1 MNTIIF
7 VESMRGTRLS
17 ASAHGV
23 ANVVKPVGTGVA
35 SAWRQRP
42 GYLGSL
48 PITTDNSTRVSD
60 EERRHT

>member
-1 MNTIIF
+1 MTTI
-7 VESMRGTRLS
+7 ELLPGTRMS

-42 GYLGSL
+42 GYLGFS
-48 PITTDNSTRVSD
+48 PISTDNSTRVSD